1 MHVHEIREKYILFF
15 TQKGH
20 KQIPSAFLIPEN
32 DPTTL
37 FTGSG
42 MQPLIPYLLGE
53 DHPMG
58 KRLVNS
64 QQCFRAGDIEEVGDN
79 RHTTFFEMLGNWSL
93 GDYFKEEQIPWIFE
107 FLTEV
112 IGLNPNR
119 LYVSVY
125 QGNEKLSLPKDET
138 SAHIWE
144 KLFQEKGVS
153 HEIINSVVEKGMGE
167 RGRIFYYDEKKN
179 WWSRVGLPQNMPEGE
194 PGGPD
199 SEVFWDFGKEH
210 QFHEHSIFADQPC
223 HPNCDCG
230 RFMEIGNNVFMEYL
244 KKGELFEKLPKRN
257 VDFGGGL
264 MRIATASIDNP
275 DVFLVDIFD
284 EARKML
290 EEKSQCL
297 YGQDVQQT
305 RAMRIILDH
314 IQAVVFLLSYG
325 VLPSNKD
332 QGYFVRRLI
341 RRSIYFGDHIGI
353 GQSFISS
360 VAKAFIDS
368 YSSIMMQIKDHQEKI
383 IQEIEMEEARFR
395 KTVQKGEREFE
406 KMREQNQ
413 KITGEQAFVLYSTYG
428 FPLELTEEMLQEKG
442 LNVNKEEFKKEF
454 EKHKELSRS
463 GSAQKFAG
471 GLADHSDQTVALHTA
486 THLLL
491 QALREVLGNHVQQKG
506 SNITE
511 KRLRLD
517 FSHPEKVN
525 EEQLKTIEKIVNKA
539 IQNNLSV
546 QSEILSIEE
555 AKEIGAIGVFE
566 EKYKELGGKV
576 KVYFIGDEE
585 KGFFSKEVCGGPH
598 VTRLGELDHFKI
610 DKESAVA
617 AGIRRIKAV
626 LERGITNKR

>member
-1 MHVHEIREKYILFF
+1 MQVHEIREKYIHFF
-15 TQKGH
+15 TQRGH

-53 DHPMG
+53 THPMG
-58 KRLVNS
+58 TRLVNS
-64 QQCFRAGDIEEVGDN
+64 QQCFRSGDIEEVGDN

-93 GDYFKEEQIPWIFE
+93 GDYFKDEQIPWIFE
-107 FLTEV
+107 FLTKV
-112 IGLNPNR
+112 IGLSPDR

-125 QGNEKLSLPKDET
+125 QGNEKLSLPKDRT

-144 KLFQEKGVS
+144 KMFQEKGVS
-153 HEIINSVVEKGMGE
+153 YGIVESVIEKGMGE
-167 RGRIFYYDEKKN
+167 EGRIFYYDEKKN

-199 SEVFWDFGKEH
+199 SEVFWDFGKEY
-210 QFHEHSIFADQPC
+210 QFHEHSIFANQPC

-244 KKGELFEKLPKRN
+244 KKNDAFEKLPKRN

-264 MRIATASIDNP
+264 MRIAAASIDNP

-284 EARKML
+284 QARKIL
-290 EEKSQCL
+290 EEKSKCF
-297 YGQDVQQT
+297 YGENIEQT

-314 IQAVVFLLSYG
+314 IQATVFLLSYG

-341 RRSIYFGDHIGI
+341 RRSIYFGDHLGI
-353 GQSFISS
+353 GQTFISS
-360 VAKAFIDS
+360 VANAFIDS
-368 YSSIMMQIKDHQEKI
+368 YSSITFQMIGKQEMIIK
-383 IQEIEMEEARFR
+383 EIEQEEERFR
-395 KTVQKGEREFE
+395 KTLQKGEKEFE
-406 KMREQNQ
+406 KMIEQNQ
-413 KITGEQAFVLYSTYG
+413 KITGQQAFILYSTYG
-428 FPLELTEEMLQEKG
+428 FPLELTEEILQDKG
-442 LNVNKEEFKKEF
+442 LYVDKEEFKNEF

-463 GSAQKFAG
+463 GSVQKFAG
-471 GLADHSDQTVALHTA
+471 GLVDHSDQTIALHTA

-491 QALREVLGNHVQQKG
+491 QALREVLGDHVQQKG

-525 EEQLKTIEKIVNKA
+525 DEQLVMIEKIVNNA
-539 IQNNLSV
+539 IKNDLPV
-546 QSEILSIEE
+546 QSKILSIEE
-555 AKEIGAIGVFE
+555 AKKLGAIGVFE

-576 KVYFIGDEE
+576 KVYFIGNQET
-585 KGFFSKEVCGGPH
+585 GFFSKEVCGGPH
-598 VTRLGELDHFKI
+598 ITKLGDLGHFKI

-626 LERGITNKR
+626 LERG